1 MADMIERL
9 LDFYRSQRNE
19 LHRVVIPVDALVKEL
34 AEEIKRNEAQRDIL
48 FHIHPA
54 PDAVADPALIR
65 EVWMN
70 LLLNAVK
77 YTGKNPQAIIEIGG
91 EQAGEYN
98 IYYIKDNGI
107 GFDMEYYDQL
117 FGVFKRLPGAEQ
129 FEGSGV
135 GLASV
140 HRIIVRH
147 GGKVWAESKPGEG
160 AIFYFSLP
168 VSAKIN

>member
-1 MADMIERL
+1 
-9 LDFYRSQRNE
+9 
-19 LHRVVIPVDALVKEL
+19 
-34 AEEIKRNEAQRDIL
+34 
-48 FHIHPA
+48 
-54 PDAVADPALIR
+54 
-65 EVWMN
+65 MN

-77 YTGKNPQAIIEIGG
+77 YTGKSSQTIIEIGG

-107 GFDMEYYDQL
+107 GFDMVYYDQL

-140 HRIIVRH
+140 HRIVVRH

-168 VSAKIN
+168 V